1 MFFYLKETVSISL
14 FIMLTAL
21 SYPSAANTE
30 MPLSIRP
37 KAVENIGTFC
47 CTGTVTTTN
56 NKKILPLGIKID
68 CSL

>member
-1 MFFYLKETVSISL
+1 
-14 FIMLTAL
+14 MLTAL

-47 CTGTVTTTN
+47 CTATVTTTN